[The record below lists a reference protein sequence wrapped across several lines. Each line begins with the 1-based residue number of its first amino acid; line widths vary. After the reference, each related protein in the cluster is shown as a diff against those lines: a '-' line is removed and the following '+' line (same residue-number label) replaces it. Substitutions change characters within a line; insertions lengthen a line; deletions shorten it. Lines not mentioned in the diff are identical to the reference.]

1 MLVNSFGDV
10 LFRLSY
16 SLARNQTSVRRV
28 VFSMKSH
35 RIATMMSCGGKVKDK
50 TVLVRASWLTV
61 ASFQVNLLEQGI
73 FEVPL

>member
-1 MLVNSFGDV
+1 
-10 LFRLSY
+10 
-16 SLARNQTSVRRV
+16 
-28 VFSMKSH
+28 
-35 RIATMMSCGGKVKDK
+35 MMSCGGKVKDK